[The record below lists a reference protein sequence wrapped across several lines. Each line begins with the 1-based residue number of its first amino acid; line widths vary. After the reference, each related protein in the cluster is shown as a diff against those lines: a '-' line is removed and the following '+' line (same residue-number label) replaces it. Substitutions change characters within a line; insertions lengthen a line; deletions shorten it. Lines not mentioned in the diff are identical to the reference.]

1 MVLRLWTSSSSTSIC
16 RGRNTWPCLTSSVT
30 SLRNSFQLF
39 TTSTSTGTLSSLI
52 CTDRTTQQLSHHTS
66 KVDQSLQFCTV
77 FTDRLLATSSPT
89 LWWKALTMASLRHRA
104 IRKST
109 WWILE
114 WFQVS
119 QHVHVRIGWNTTF
132 LVNISW
138 SVPPFSTMGLGDVT
152 SKLSTIPIFKCG
164 WPGYIRLC
172 QGWTTT
178 LLTGE
183 FVDPIISY
191 CVVFS
196 WSGRESAIWKWQWK
210 TGWNP
215 L

>member
-16 RGRNTWPCLTSSVT
+16 WGRNKWPCLTSSAT

-39 TTSTSTGTLSSLI
+39 TTSTSTRTLSSLI

-66 KVDQSLQFCTV
+66 KVGQSLQFCTV

-89 LWWKALTMASLRHRA
+89 LWWKAPTMASLRYKA

-119 QHVHVRIGWNTTF
+119 QHVHLRIGWNTTF
-132 LVNISW
+132 LVNISFEC
-138 SVPPFSTMGLGDVT
+138 SAFFHNGA
-152 SKLSTIPIFKCG
+152 
-164 WPGYIRLC
+164 
-172 QGWTTT
+172 
-178 LLTGE
+178 
-183 FVDPIISY
+183 
-191 CVVFS
+191 
-196 WSGRESAIWKWQWK
+196 GRCYLKAI
-210 TGWNP
+210 NNSHI
-215 L
+215 